1 MAKQP
6 TTAKPRTR
14 KTAALA
20 PTKTPRARKAP
31 EAKVEAAPATV
42 AAEAPKPLPGTSN
55 RFTYQSVTPDQA
67 YHYASLAHGLEL
79 DFGNDEKAMRR
90 YRTRLYAINK
100 EFAGKWRFRTIREN
114 SVLMIWRLA
123 Y

>member
-6 TTAKPRTR
+6 Q
-14 KTAALA
+14 KTAGLA
-20 PTKTPRARKAP
+20 KTPRARATKVTAP
-31 EAKVEAAPATV
+31 TPMAGTKNRYTHNSVSPEEAIS
-42 AAEAPKPLPGTSN
+42 L
-55 RFTYQSVTPDQA
+55 
-67 YHYASLAHGLEL
+67 ASLSHGLEL

-100 EFAGKWRFRTIREN
+100 TYSGKWRFRTIREA